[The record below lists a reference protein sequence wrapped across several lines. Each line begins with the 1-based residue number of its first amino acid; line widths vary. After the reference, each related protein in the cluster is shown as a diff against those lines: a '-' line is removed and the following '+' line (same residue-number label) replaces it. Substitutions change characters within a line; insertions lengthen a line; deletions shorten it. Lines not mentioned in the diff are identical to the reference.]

1 MFTGIVQETGI
12 LKQRKKTDNS
22 FQLVINCRDVLKDI
36 KKGDSIAVN
45 GVCLTVVTYTDHS
58 FTADVSPETLQAT
71 NLANLQIGSRVN
83 LEQALRV
90 NGFLGGHLVT
100 GHVDGTG
107 RIKKIETNFNARLIE
122 IDIDPEMERFMVDK
136 GSVTVNG
143 ISLTIVKVTADTLTL
158 TLIPET
164 WNQTTFKY
172 AKVGDEVN
180 IETDIIGKYLV
191 KMMERDNSKKNSGL
205 DRDFLRENGFI

>member
-71 NLANLQIGSRVN
+71 NLANIQIGSRVN

>member
-83 LEQALRV
+83 LEQSLRV